1 MNFIDEK
8 FNKIITE
15 FEVLPVHELRSK
27 MILFYKS
34 LPINIKMS
42 LENFL
47 KNYNFWG
54 ELEEKLGNFDIF
66 DKKASIF
73 KEKREDFIWLY
84 ENLKDFKS
92 KAVLTEVLNNYYN
105 FDFAGLN
112 NVADKIYKHY
122 FDLDLVPYCKDE
134 VLIDVGAY
142 TGDTVLD
149 YFSSYGKDSYR
160 LIYCYEITASMVE
173 YMEKTFSSYDNI
185 VIKNFA
191 VADKNGY
198 LYLDENNSSSSA
210 NRAKN
215 EGKVKVRATSLDA
228 DIKERVSMIKMD
240 IEGGEYSALLGAKRH
255 IQEDLPKLFL
265 SVYHSNDDLI
275 RIPRLI
281 AEISNDYD
289 FYLRYYGGNIY
300 ATEIVLI
307 CLPKRK

>member
-1 MNFIDEK
+1 
-8 FNKIITE
+8 
-15 FEVLPVHELRSK
+15 
-27 MILFYKS
+27 
-34 LPINIKMS
+34 
-42 LENFL
+42 
-47 KNYNFWG
+47 
-54 ELEEKLGNFDIF
+54 
-66 DKKASIF
+66 
-73 KEKREDFIWLY
+73 
-84 ENLKDFKS
+84 
-92 KAVLTEVLNNYYN
+92 
-105 FDFAGLN
+105 
-112 NVADKIYKHY
+112 
-122 FDLDLVPYCKDE
+122 
-134 VLIDVGAY
+134 
-142 TGDTVLD
+142 
-149 YFSSYGKDSYR
+149 
-160 LIYCYEITASMVE
+160 MVE

-281 AEISNDYD
+281 ADISNDYD